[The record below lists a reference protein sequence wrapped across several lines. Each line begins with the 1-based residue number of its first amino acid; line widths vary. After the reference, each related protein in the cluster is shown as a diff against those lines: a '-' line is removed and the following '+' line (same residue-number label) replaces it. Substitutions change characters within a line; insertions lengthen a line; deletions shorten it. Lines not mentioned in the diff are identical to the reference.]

1 VAFVAMLTVAA
12 GSYFW
17 LAYGFS
23 GLLGQ
28 LQNVAV
34 VASLAAVALWARE
47 ALAWRRTPVARLIA
61 HKHHPGRGDPAE
73 AIRVIAEDDRDGP
86 AWITHLLAICLYAAS
101 LDDRDMPA
109 GPNGPYS
116 GSPK

>member
-1 VAFVAMLTVAA
+1 MLTVAA

-23 GLLGQ
+23 GFLGQ

-47 ALAWRRTPVARLIA
+47 ALAWRRSGT
-61 HKHHPGRGDPAE
+61 
-73 AIRVIAEDDRDGP
+73 
-86 AWITHLLAICLYAAS
+86 AAS
-101 LDDRDMPA
+101 PTF
-109 GPNGPYS
+109 PTWVVS
-116 GSPK
+116 HCS